1 MSGHSKWASIK
12 HKKAKV
18 DAQRGRAFTKL
29 IREITV
35 AARTGGGD
43 LTGNPRLRTA
53 VLAAKAINMPADN
66 IDRAIKKGTGELE
79 GVNYEEIIYEGYG
92 PGGVA
97 VLAEVLTDNKNRTV
111 GEIRKI
117 FSRHGGNMGES
128 GCVAFLFEK
137 KGYIPVDA
145 KKVDEEKLMSIAL
158 DAGAEDM
165 QQEDGIF
172 AITTAPRDCEKVR
185 EALAK
190 AGIQPL
196 SAEVTALPKSTVKL
210 EGKHAEQMLKLMEE
224 LEEHDDVQHA
234 YANFDIP
241 EEIMAALTA

>member
-12 HKKAKV
+12 HKKGKL
-18 DAQRGRAFTKL
+18 DAQRGRAFTKV

-79 GVNYEEIIYEGYG
+79 GVNYEEIVYEGYG

-97 VLAEVLTDNKNRTV
+97 ILAEVLTDNKNRTV

-117 FSRHGGNMGES
+117 FSRHGGNMGEA
-128 GCVAFLFEK
+128 GCVAFLFET
-137 KGYIPVDA
+137 KGYLPVDA
-145 KKVDEEKLMSIAL
+145 KNADEDKLMSAAL

-165 QQEDGIF
+165 QQEDGVF
-172 AITTAPRDCEKVR
+172 AITTAPRDFEKVR
-185 EALAK
+185 DALAK

-196 SAEVTALPKSTVKL
+196 SAEVTKLPKSTVKL

>member
-35 AARTGGGD
+35 AARVGGGD

-53 VLAAKAINMPADN
+53 VLAAKAVNMPADN

-79 GVNYEEIIYEGYG
+79 GVTYEEITYEGYG

-97 VLAEVLTDNKNRTV
+97 ILVEVMTDNKNRTV
-111 GEIRKI
+111 GEIRKV

-128 GCVAFLFEK
+128 GCVNFLFEK
-137 KGYIPVDA
+137 KGHIVVDA
-145 KKVDEEKLMSIAL
+145 AKVDEDKLMSVAL
-158 DAGAEDM
+158 DVGAEDM
-165 QQEDGIF
+165 QREEGVF
-172 AITTAPRDCEKVR
+172 AVTTGPREFEKVR
-185 EALAK
+185 DAIVK

-196 SAEVTALPKSTVKL
+196 SAEISKLPKSTVKL
-210 EGKHAEQMLKLMEE
+210 VGKQAEQMLKLMEE
-224 LEEHDDVQHA
+224 MEEHDDVQHV